1 MAVFDE
7 LNTYAKRTI
16 KEDIDL
22 STMEFKPLKNF
33 VGNEIAVDG
42 FFFTNGKFGKQIVV
56 VGNGFKINLPS
67 REVEKFER
75 IEQNDEMLNALLNG
89 HLKLTDIVERN
100 TRNGTSTYFKYTTC

>member
-16 KEDIDL
+16 KENIDL
-22 STMEFKPLKNF
+22 GTMEFRPLKDF
-33 VGNEIAVDG
+33 VGNQILVDG
-42 FFFTNGKFGKQIVV
+42 FFFTNGKFGKQVVV

-75 IEQNDEMLNALLNG
+75 IEQNDEMLNALLEG
-89 HLKLTDIVERN
+89 HLRLTDIVEKN